1 MRKRLAKR
9 LRHRKFHAFCVGAP
23 RTGTTSISGLFKG
36 YYRSGHEVDPE
47 VALKYA
53 FDYRE
58 AKIDYSE
65 FESFVV
71 QRDETLFLEMD
82 SSNHNYYL
90 VPMILNTFPNAKFLI
105 PIRDV
110 LSWVDSYVDYG
121 INNRLKAGT
130 NVISLQRTRM
140 NNYRYENLHKKYSRW
155 DAVLE
160 KYDMPSI
167 EAHLLFY
174 QKHYD
179 KLLKIVPESRRYVY
193 RTDELDH
200 HLNGICRFLKI
211 SPTTLSPSNLKL
223 NQRSKKHGIV
233 AGINPVFLQEKVDQ
247 YCGHLMRRFFPEIS
261 VNSFINA

>member
-9 LRHRKFHAFCVGAP
+9 LRHRKFRAYCVGAP
-23 RTGTTSISGLFKG
+23 RTGTTSISGLFKE

-47 VALKYA
+47 VSLKHA

-58 AKIDYSE
+58 AKIDHDE
-65 FESFVV
+65 FESFVIK
-71 QRDETLFLEMD
+71 RDETLFLEMD

-90 VPMILNTFPNAKFLI
+90 VPIIVNLFPDAKFLI

-130 NVISLQRTRM
+130 NVISPQRTRM

-155 DAVLE
+155 DAILE
-160 KYDMPSI
+160 TYDMPSI

-179 KLLKIVPESRRYVY
+179 KLLKIVPEDRRYVY
-193 RTDELDH
+193 RTDELIH
-200 HLNGICRFLKI
+200 HIHGICRFLKI
-211 SPTTLSPSNLKL
+211 SPTTLNTANLKL
-223 NQRSKKHGIV
+223 NQRGKKHGIV
-233 AGINPVFLQEKVDQ
+233 AKINPVFLQEKVDQ
-247 YCGHLMRRFFPEIS
+247 YCGHLMRRYFPEMG
-261 VNSFINA
+261 VNSFRSA